1 MNRIKFLFATTLT
14 IVVLNGFVY
23 GQDTT
28 LTVTSAGKVGIGT
41 TTPTYKLEIEGGATP
56 LRITGGGSQFQ

>member
-1 MNRIKFLFATTLT
+1 MKSIKFLFAATLT
-14 IVVLNGFVY
+14 LVVLNGFVY

-41 TTPTYKLEIEGGATP
+41 TTPTYKLEIEGGI
-56 LRITGGGSQFQ
+56 L